1 MSIYEPELQSL
12 VIKNYNEGRLHFATN
27 ITESAHAADFIF
39 IAVNTPPHEDGSADL
54 KHVIAV
60 AQEIGKCLNKH
71 TIIVNKSTVPVG
83 TGNIVRKTIQQELDK
98 RGVKT
103 TFDIVSNPEFL
114 KEGDAV
120 NDFMRPE
127 RVIVGSDSEYARGMM
142 EKLYSSFFRKTQ
154 RIINMDIRS
163 AEVTKYAA
171 NSMLATKISF
181 MNEMS
186 NLCELV
192 DADIEKQL

>member
-1 MSIYEPELQSL
+1 MNITIVGTGYVGLVAGTCFAEMGNEVHCIDTNKEQIEKLKKGIMSIYEPELQSL

-60 AQEIGKCLNKH
+60 AQESGKCLNKH
-71 TIIVNKSTVPVG
+71 TTIVNKSTVPVG

-103 TFDIVSNPEFL
+103 TFDIVSNPEFS
-114 KEGDAV
+114 K
-120 NDFMRPE
+120 R
-127 RVIVGSDSEYARGMM
+127 
-142 EKLYSSFFRKTQ
+142 
-154 RIINMDIRS
+154 
-163 AEVTKYAA
+163 
-171 NSMLATKISF
+171 ATP
-181 MNEMS
+181 
-186 NLCELV
+186 
-192 DADIEKQL
+192 